1 MWIIYEQPLNAA
13 LRAQAVDRRQLF
25 TVWQQVL
32 ETFLWTGPLVNSSKR
47 LIYQCEKGTSDT
59 IFTII
64 DSVHLNHYVTCNIKD
79 DAQKKTHMHM
89 PTSLS
94 RPLPS
99 SIAPRGFWSW
109 AAVLHFLTP
118 SSHPATPW
126 QSARGTDPAHWH
138 LEQSPSSSDEVIQHQ
153 NHLYLRKSPFLV
165 ILTSRAA
172 LSGAAD
178 CTLVFHWVQKVQ
190 VQPSPPDLVAV
201 LFRSLLLLWPK
212 VSQAPALHQAPGQ
225 IHQGLGHLPRPQ
237 SLIWAVKPE
246 EDGTDGKWDSQ
257 TSLDMLPWTL

>member
-1 MWIIYEQPLNAA
+1 MWHVT
-13 LRAQAVDRRQLF
+13 LR
-25 TVWQQVL
+25 T
-32 ETFLWTGPLVNSSKR
+32 THKR
-47 LIYQCEKGTSDT
+47 
-59 IFTII
+59 
-64 DSVHLNHYVTCNIKD
+64 
-79 DAQKKTHMHM
+79 HMHM

-118 SSHPATPW
+118 SSHPTTPW
-126 QSARGTDPAHWH
+126 QSVRGTDPTHWP
-138 LEQSPSSSDEVIQHQ
+138 LEQSPSSSDDVTQDQ
-153 NHLYLRKSPFLV
+153 NHLYLHKIPFLC
-165 ILTSRAA
+165 IPTSRAA

-178 CTLVFHWVQKVQ
+178 CTLVFHQVQKVQ

-201 LFRSLLLLWPK
+201 LFWSLLLLRPK

-246 EDGTDGKWDSQ
+246 EDGTEGKWDSQ
-257 TSLDMLPWTL
+257 TLLDKLLWTL